1 MVNFGTKIQMILL
14 TKVFMKRN
22 KKFATNMCFVE
33 LILLAKKKAINPN
46 KVTNEHKKILSL
58 FYLDYGNLCSRELAE
73 NDWVL
78 ELVIIDDVREAWKWK
93 RRTWRYIDAHLRKNA
108 QMLAALQNGID
119 HYMTPH
125 RSLGHHCGNTSR
137 MKSQKVR
144 NFQLFCM
151 QALDYSICGFE
162 RLQ

>member
-1 MVNFGTKIQMILL
+1 MILL

-108 QMLAALQNGID
+108 QMLAALQNWNWPLHD
-119 HYMTPH
+119 PAPQL
-125 RSLGHHCGNTSR
+125 RSSLRQHEQNE
-137 MKSQKVR
+137 KSKGAKFPTVLHATLVAFKMS
-144 NFQLFCM
+144 NL
-151 QALDYSICGFE
+151 
-162 RLQ
+162 